1 MTRTATQKARRATAR
16 AAAAILPPT
25 HHPEL
30 EQLLKYTFAD
40 PTLLQEA
47 LQTKGNG
54 ITQIGERKIEE
65 GNKRLALLGDS
76 VLSVAFL
83 TGWYE
88 GVERRRKFFFVFVE
102 LLISWKGNWK
112 VFEVIIWQW
121 DF

>member
-1 MTRTATQKARRATAR
+1 MTRTATQKARRAAAR

-30 EQLLKYTFAD
+30 EQLLNYTFAD

-88 GVERRRKFFFVFVE
+88 GGERRRK
-102 LLISWKGNWK
+102 LL
-112 VFEVIIWQW
+112 
-121 DF
+121 